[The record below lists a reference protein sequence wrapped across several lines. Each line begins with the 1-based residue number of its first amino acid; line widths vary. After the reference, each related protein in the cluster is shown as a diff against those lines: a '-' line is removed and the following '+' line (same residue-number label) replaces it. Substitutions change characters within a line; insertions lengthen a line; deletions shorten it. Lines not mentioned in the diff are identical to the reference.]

1 MSNEQVKPSVA
12 STVASYLAFPVVT
25 TGAGAVGAI
34 KRNHGIKNALEA
46 CRKADFKKMQGILE
60 GDCFTKAGALAENYE
75 KYRQLSKNASKL
87 AKKAAKENISVF
99 QRFLNLFRSQDKKVT
114 LDTIK
119 ERSKEATKSLNS
131 ADAALKNGKLL
142 VEEAAERGLKNNAKK
157 LFKNEV
163 KNPIVIAMTAIEAIP
178 EITGKI
184 IPTFKEKGFVE
195 GLKQTGKSLLK
206 IGSNFV
212 SYAAGSALGRLVGSA
227 IGTVICP
234 GAGSAIG
241 AKIGDM
247 IGSMFIGSKVTK
259 AVNKVVGDDS
269 SEASSDATQAQNVQ
283 NQAQTQYMQGQM
295 VPMATRSYNA

>member
-1 MSNEQVKPSVA
+1 MSDEQVKSSA
-12 STVASYLAFPVVT
+12 AFTAASYLAFPVVT
-25 TGAGAVGAI
+25 TGVGALGSVR
-34 KRNHGIKNALEA
+34 RNGGVKNALEA

-60 GDCFTKAGALAENYE
+60 SDCFTKAATLTENYE

-131 ADAALKNGKLL
+131 ADAALKSGKLI
-142 VEEAAERGLKNNAKK
+142 VEEAAERGLKDNAKK

-195 GLKQTGKSLLK
+195 GLKQTGKSILK
-206 IGSNFV
+206 IGSNFF

-241 AKIGDM
+241 AKIGDAVGSM
-247 IGSMFIGSKVTK
+247 LIGSNVTK
-259 AVNKVVGDDS
+259 LVNKAIGENKENSPS
-269 SEASSDATQAQNVQ
+269 SNQSEMIQNEPQMLNAESSPKI
-283 NQAQTQYMQGQM
+283 G
-295 VPMATRSYNA
+295 TRKNYKA

>member
-1 MSNEQVKPSVA
+1 MSNEQVKPSAA

-25 TGAGAVGAI
+25 TGAGAIGAI

-46 CRKADFKKMQGILE
+46 CRKADFKKIQGILE

-75 KYRQLSKNASKL
+75 KYRSLAKNASKL
-87 AKKAAKENISVF
+87 TGKVAKGKISIIDKF
-99 QRFLNLFRSQDKKVT
+99 FNLFRSQDKKVT
-114 LDTIK
+114 IDVIKKKSEDAIKALDG
-119 ERSKEATKSLNS
+119 AT
-131 ADAALKNGKLL
+131 DALKSGKLL

-157 LFKNEV
+157 FFKNEV
-163 KNPIVIAMTAIEAIP
+163 KNPIVIIMTAIEAIP

-184 IPTFKEKGFVE
+184 IPTFKEKGFLA

-212 SYAAGSALGRLVGSA
+212 SYAAGSALGRVVGSA
-227 IGTVICP
+227 IGTIICP

-259 AVNKVVGDDS
+259 VVNKVVGDDS
-269 SEASSDATQAQNVQ
+269 SKASATITQAQIDN
-283 NQAQTQYMQGQM
+283 NQAQAQYTQKQLLPGEQI
-295 VPMATRSYNA
+295 TYNA